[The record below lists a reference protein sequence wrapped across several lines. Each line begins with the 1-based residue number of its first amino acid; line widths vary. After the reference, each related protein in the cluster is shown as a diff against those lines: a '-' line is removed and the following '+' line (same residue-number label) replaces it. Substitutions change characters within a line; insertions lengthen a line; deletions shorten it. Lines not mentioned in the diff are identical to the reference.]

1 MNKCLGK
8 FFHFFYGLILFPRS
22 SSMFA
27 NVKRAENAV
36 LSVVTVLDYVAFGM
50 TISR

>member
-1 MNKCLGK
+1 
-8 FFHFFYGLILFPRS
+8 
-22 SSMFA
+22 MFA